1 MDFEMSHNPRVS
13 VIVPVYNNEKYI
25 RETLNSLKAQTFSDF
40 EALCVDDGSSDN
52 SSGIIQEFAAT
63 DQRFHYVFQ
72 ENSGAGPARNNGLS
86 KATGEFV
93 SFLDGDDL
101 YHPDYLKRM
110 TEALDQTQADMCV
123 CERETFDSKTG
134 QILLKSAKYRDFEE
148 GRVYQTG
155 ELVDGYYD
163 LMTVFCWDK
172 MFRHSFLQKYPYEFQ
187 NLRHCNDVAFVC
199 STISAAQS
207 VCFVK
212 ERLLR
217 YRTGTGVSTQD
228 KATKHPLCALQAF
241 EKARDNVLQLHQND
255 QAWQRTIDTR
265 CAEAFFNTFQKNVKF
280 EKSCREVYDA
290 FHNQYEPEW
299 KFREKPIRY
308 FGNKIIR
315 LKMWCYR
322 RTSFDGM
329 RKAYLKL
336 NTERGKRNGLY
347 DFVKSYGALVVS
359 SLLKR

>member
-1 MDFEMSHNPRVS
+1 MDFEMSHSPRVS

-40 EALCVDDGSSDN
+40 EALCIDDGSSDN

-86 KATGEFV
+86 KAAGEYV

-134 QILLKSAKYRDFEE
+134 QILLKSAKYRDFDE

-172 MFRHSFLQKYPYEFQ
+172 MFRRSFLHQYPFEFQ
-187 NLRHCNDVAFVC
+187 KLRASNDVAFVC
-199 STISAAQS
+199 STMAAAQS

-212 ERLLR
+212 EALVR
-217 YRTGTGVSTQD
+217 YRKGTGVSTQD
-228 KATKHPLCALQAF
+228 KAVKYPLCALEAF
-241 EKARDNVLQLHQND
+241 GKTRENIWLLHEGD
-255 QAWQRTIDTR
+255 KTWQRAIDSR
-265 CAEAFFNTFQKNVKF
+265 CADAFFNTFQKDIKN
-280 EKSCREVYDA
+280 EKACKEAYAA
-290 FHNQYEPEW
+290 FKNQYEPEW
-299 KFREKPIRY
+299 RLREKPLHY
-308 FGNKIIR
+308 FDNKR
-315 LKMWCYR
+315 LRLRMWCYR
-322 RTSFDGM
+322 HTSYDKM
-329 RKAYLKL
+329 RKIYLKL
-336 NTERGKRNGLY
+336 YSVRGK
-347 DFVKSYGALVVS
+347 
-359 SLLKR
+359 